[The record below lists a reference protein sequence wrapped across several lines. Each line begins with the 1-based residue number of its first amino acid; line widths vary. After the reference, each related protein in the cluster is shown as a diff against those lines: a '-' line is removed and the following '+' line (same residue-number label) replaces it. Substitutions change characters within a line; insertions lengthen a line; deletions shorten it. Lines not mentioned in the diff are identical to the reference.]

1 MGYRRNAM
9 LDRTIPFYNT
19 IMKCADFSH
28 RENILPE
35 GFSIASY
42 QPGYEKEW
50 ARLEHSTG
58 DFESAGEA
66 ENYFVETY
74 LKDPELLQDILFA
87 INAKREV
94 VGSCIAWKDMRGGE
108 TVSSLHWLVV
118 DEAYQRIGL
127 GRALCIAVMNI
138 YAKKDAFP
146 VYIHTQPWSWKAILL
161 YSSLG
166 FRLQKTDSFS
176 HYVNEYEKA
185 MTELRKTVPEDRYE
199 LLKQTSE
206 D

>member
-1 MGYRRNAM
+1 MGNRRNAV

-35 GFSIASY
+35 GFSIASF

-58 DFESAGEA
+58 DFESPGEA

-74 LKDPELLQDILFA
+74 L
-87 INAKREV
+87 
-94 VGSCIAWKDMRGGE
+94 IAWKDMRGGE